1 MRHVKYILIVIAIC
15 VAALSILHLL
25 YIKGFNKFYA
35 FEQGKVHE
43 IMEGKT
49 DYDVVFVGSSR
60 TFYHINP
67 KVVDTVLHMNS
78 YNAGMDGANLLEMN
92 MIIKSYLHQHKAP
105 RLLVLEIPAPGFAI
119 GLKPIFN
126 PNMYYSYL
134 GNKVVF
140 ETLEPY
146 QRVYVLKYLPFLQI
160 TQADDALKQ
169 AALYGHLNKKS
180 INPAKTYKGFKPNG
194 NDTLSTSYKRIKSIY
209 PIENRGVKMLQEI
222 IEVCKQYNTKLV
234 FTYAPHYKLVDEE
247 MNPQFFPTIQQVRQG
262 QQIPFLNYRYHPIS
276 KQHTL
281 FEDVRH
287 LNKNGADL
295 YSAVI
300 ANDIKPLL

>member
-1 MRHVKYILIVIAIC
+1 MRHVKYIGIVVAIC
-15 VAALSILHLL
+15 AATLSILHFL
-25 YIKGFNKFYA
+25 YLKGFNKFYA

-43 IMEGKT
+43 IIEGKT

-67 KVVDTVLHMNS
+67 KVVDSVLHMNT
-78 YNAGMDGANLLEMN
+78 YNAGMDGANLLEVD
-92 MIIKSYLHQHKAP
+92 MIIKSYLQQHKAP
-105 RLLVLEIPAPGFAI
+105 RLVVLEIPATAFAI
-119 GLKPIFN
+119 ALKPIFN

-134 GNKVVF
+134 DNEVVF

-194 NDTLSTSYKRIKSIY
+194 NDTLPIPYKRIKTIY
-209 PIENRGVKMLQEI
+209 QIEDKGISMLQEI
-222 IEVCKQYNTKLV
+222 IQMCKQHNTKLV
-234 FTYAPHYKLVDEE
+234 FTYAPHYKLADEE
-247 MNPQFFPTIQQVRQG
+247 MNPRFFPTIEQVRQA

-276 KQHTL
+276 QQHTL

-287 LNKNGADL
+287 LNKNGADV
-295 YSAVI
+295 YSALI